1 MPLPPPVRLR
11 RCRGR
16 AVTAALAALAL
27 LAGRAGAQEEG
38 RPFLRWHSQ
47 RDYRAHNQVWSFAQ
61 DARGMMLAGNNGGL
75 IEWDGAAWRFHAA
88 ERLVFARGLAHDPTT
103 DRLYVGGVNELG
115 YFAPPAGGAR
125 AFVSLLDRLPAD
137 ARRLGDLQRAWVT
150 AAEGVFFAG
159 ERVVLRWHD
168 DHLQAWPLEES
179 TRAHL
184 VGGVVHLQ
192 ARGRG
197 LRRWDGRGW
206 AEVPAPAEPF
216 RDREIAFL
224 DAVPDAAGNPMIA
237 GTTDGALFVW
247 KPGNA
252 AAAAF
257 AAEGAAF
264 LRGRGLRHGKRL
276 RDGSLALAT
285 EDAGVLL
292 LGPGG
297 EFRGRLGE
305 STGLASDVVL
315 GLGEDRDGGLW
326 LGLNSGCA
334 RAELPSAVSLF
345 DSLNGFKRITTRDI
359 VRVDGALWLATTT
372 GVFRLAPADPARGQ
386 PARVEA
392 VPGFA
397 GETRALLHHPRG
409 GLLVGGADGV
419 RRRRADGAVESVLAV
434 PAVLTLARSRLDP
447 DRVFVGHAR
456 GLRSLR
462 CDALGRWIDEGAAA
476 DWDGEA
482 RTIVETSRGTL
493 WLGTATQGILRA
505 EPAPGGARRVQ
516 RFFETDGLPTGMG
529 WPRVLALRGEG
540 DEMLF
545 ATQRGL
551 YRLDEGAG
559 RFEPARRWGPW
570 LSDGSQRAANLA
582 QDAAG
587 GIWLTPRAVDGVYPD
602 PLIGRAGRDGSWRP
616 VPRWIAQSIGEL
628 ERFYPE
634 TDPAGREVLWIGGT
648 EGVARVDLARLG
660 PVGAAR
666 PPLRTFLRRVLA
678 GGENVPLDGPPP
690 SLPHARHS
698 LRFEFGSD
706 DFGPGPGPRL
716 ETRLEG
722 HEAGAWT
729 PAGERAGAADWT
741 NLPAGSYVF
750 RLRGADPDG
759 RAGSESSFAF
769 AVQPPWHGT
778 AWAWA
783 GFALAAGAGVVGLV
797 RWRLR
802 RAHAANARLEA
813 IVAERTAALRAH
825 EGEMAQARDAAESA
839 NRAKSAFLANM
850 SHELRTPLNGVLG
863 FTQIVLK
870 DPALAPEHR
879 ERLGLVAQS
888 GEHLLGMINEV
899 LDLSKIEAGRMEL
912 ASRDF
917 DLPSMLR
924 RTVEG
929 FRPRAAEKGLE
940 LRLTLAPDL
949 PRAVRADEGRLRQV
963 LVNLLGN
970 AVKFTERGA
979 VDLRAAPK
987 GSDRVCFEVRDT
999 GLGIPADRLPFLFQA
1014 FQQAAPAELAA
1025 QGAGLGLAISRRL
1038 VEFLGGHLQVETT
1051 AGEGS
1056 TFWFALALPE
1066 VAPPPTAPEAP
1077 AGTITGYEGGMR
1089 RVLVADD
1096 EPQNRLLLRSLL
1108 QPLGFAVEEVTD
1120 GGKCLEACERRPPD
1134 LLLLDLRMPRVDGL
1148 EVARALRRSV
1158 LARGVKIIA
1167 VSASVFESDA
1177 QEALEAGCDD
1187 FVPKPFR
1194 EEQLLAAMARV
1205 LGVSWRAGEP
1215 LAATAA
1221 PSAASSPAPIL
1232 PPPAEELEALL
1243 ELSQRGD
1250 IVRLKRRLAALA
1262 EGDARYAPFFESLRP
1277 FIAAFQMNRIR
1288 DALEGWISHG
1298 AAENTEVKPSP

>member
-1 MPLPPPVRLR
+1 M
-11 RCRGR
+11 
-16 AVTAALAALAL
+16 
-27 LAGRAGAQEEG
+27 LAGRALAQEEG

-61 DARGMMLAGNNGGL
+61 DARGLFYAGNNGVL
-75 IEWDGAAWRFHAA
+75 LEWDGASWRRHPA
-88 ERLVFARGLAHDPTT
+88 ERLYFIRALAHDPAT
-103 DRLYVGGVNELG
+103 DRLYAGGVNELG
-115 YFAPPAGGAR
+115 YFEPAVAGER

-137 ARRLGDLQRAWVT
+137 AQRFGELRAAWVT
-150 AAEGVFFAG
+150 AADGVFFAG
-159 ERVVLRWHD
+159 ARMVLRWQD
-168 DHLQAWPLEES
+168 ERLQAWPLEEA

-192 ARGRG
+192 TRGRG

-206 AEVPAPAEPF
+206 ADVPAPAEPF

-224 DAVPDAAGNPMIA
+224 EAVPDAGGNPVIA
-237 GTTDGALFVW
+237 GTTDGVLFLW
-247 KPGNA
+247 KPGDA
-252 AAAAF
+252 IATPF
-257 AAEGAAF
+257 ATKGTEF
-264 LRGRGLRHGKRL
+264 LHGRGLRHGKRL
-276 RDGSLALAT
+276 RDGSMALAT

-297 EFRGRLGE
+297 EFRGRLDE

-359 VRVDGALWLATTT
+359 LRVDGTLWLATTT

-386 PARVEA
+386 PARPEA

-419 RRRRADGAVESVLAV
+419 RRRRADGTVEAI
-434 PAVLTLARSRLDP
+434 PTAPGVLTLARSRLDP

-456 GLRSLR
+456 GVRSLR
-462 CDALGRWIDEGAAA
+462 CDDTGRWTDDGAAA
-476 DWDGEA
+476 EWDGEI
-482 RTIVETSRGTL
+482 RTIAETSRGAL
-493 WLGTATQGILRA
+493 WMGTATQGILRA
-505 EPAPGGARRVQ
+505 DPAPGGGARRVTK
-516 RFFETDGLPTGMG
+516 FFESDGLPAGMG
-529 WPRVLALRGEG
+529 WTRALALRGDG
-540 DEMLF
+540 DEVLF

-551 YRLDEGAG
+551 YRFDEKAG
-559 RFEPARRWGPW
+559 RFEPARRWGAW

-582 QDAAG
+582 QDATG
-587 GIWLTPRAVDGVYPD
+587 GIWLSPRAVDGVYPD
-602 PLIGRAGRDGSWRP
+602 PLIGRAGPDGSWRP
-616 VPRWIAQSIGEL
+616 LPRWIAQSLGEL

-634 TDPAGREVLWIGGT
+634 TDAEGRATLWIGGT

-666 PPLRTFLRRVLA
+666 PPFHTFLRRVLA
-678 GGENVPLDGPPP
+678 GGENVPPDGPPP
-690 SLPHARHS
+690 SLPNARHS
-698 LRFEFGSD
+698 LRFEFGAD
-706 DFGPGPGPRL
+706 DLGPGPGPSL

-722 HEAGAWT
+722 HEAGGWT
-729 PAGERAGAADWT
+729 PAGERASAVDWT

-750 RLRGADPDG
+750 RVRGTDPDG
-759 RAGSESSFAF
+759 RAGKESSFTF

-783 GFALAAGAGVVGLV
+783 GFALAAGGGVVGLL

-802 RAHAANARLEA
+802 RVHAANARLEA
-813 IVAERTAALRAH
+813 IVAERTSALRAH

-912 ASRDF
+912 VPRDF
-917 DLPSMLR
+917 ELTSMLR

-949 PRAVRADEGRLRQV
+949 PRAVHADEGRLRQV
-963 LVNLLGN
+963 FVNLLGN
-970 AVKFTERGA
+970 AVKFTERGSI
-979 VDLRAAPK
+979 DLRAIPK
-987 GSDRVCFEVRDT
+987 ESDRVCFEVRDT

-1014 FQQAAPAELAA
+1014 FQQAAPADLAA

-1051 AGEGS
+1051 AGEG
-1056 TFWFALALPE
+1056 E
-1066 VAPPPTAPEAP
+1066 H
-1077 AGTITGYEGGMR
+1077 
-1089 RVLVADD
+1089 VLV
-1096 EPQNRLLLRSLL
+1096 RS
-1108 QPLGFAVEEVTD
+1108 
-1120 GGKCLEACERRPPD
+1120 R
-1134 LLLLDLRMPRVDGL
+1134 
-1148 EVARALRRSV
+1148 VARGRVAAGRASGH
-1158 LARGVKIIA
+1158 RGR
-1167 VSASVFESDA
+1167 
-1177 QEALEAGCDD
+1177 GH
-1187 FVPKPFR
+1187 
-1194 EEQLLAAMARV
+1194 RV
-1205 LGVSWRAGEP
+1205 
-1215 LAATAA
+1215 
-1221 PSAASSPAPIL
+1221 
-1232 PPPAEELEALL
+1232 
-1243 ELSQRGD
+1243 
-1250 IVRLKRRLAALA
+1250 
-1262 EGDARYAPFFESLRP
+1262 
-1277 FIAAFQMNRIR
+1277 
-1288 DALEGWISHG
+1288 
-1298 AAENTEVKPSP
+1298 